1 MRFKVETKKYHNITG
16 KIVFVPLTK
25 IKHLVMNGCDSVMQ
39 FLQFKFHRLA
49 QHME

>member
-25 IKHLVMNGCDSVMQ
+25 IKHLLMNGCDCVIQ
-39 FLQFKFHRLA
+39 FLQLKFHCLA
-49 QHME
+49 QNME